1 MKNFINVI
9 RLSSLVEVSLFHIL
23 FSNCKIKGYQENQ
36 IHYINSTLLTW
47 IQKLEIESQ
56 FMNFTCTLCIVD
68 LTPLG
73 VKTLA
78 RVVLACRPPPLRAV
92 VKG

>member
-1 MKNFINVI
+1 M
-9 RLSSLVEVSLFHIL
+9 
-23 FSNCKIKGYQENQ
+23 
-36 IHYINSTLLTW
+36 NSTLLIW

-78 RVVLACRPPPLRAV
+78 RSRTTTTIHIVHRAV
-92 VKG
+92 TYVYYDNRDVTTFVCDLY